1 MLTGPP
7 YGRARPRRPAGS
19 GRAAARRRAFP
30 KRSPHAGPGPR
41 RRVRIVAES
50 KASQGPNRRPH
61 PARLTTVSATHPQ
74 HPGSPALPPP
84 TPAAGI
90 LTAPRG
96 RRRDHLLVT
105 VVGLILAPAMPA
117 LAGLSSESALTGHLL
132 LALLDLVL
140 LAVVAIGA
148 QSLFGTR
155 SSLGGVVAGMTA
167 LVMQIVILLS
177 SDGAAVVP
185 FPWARALIP
194 TGMTLIEV
202 GVLVGGAWGMRMA
215 RRAGRAEARGAA
227 RLATDDARIGVTPA
241 APPSRRRDHIASLL
255 IMLSAVAFALGALQ
269 CGYAELV
276 RGEGPANAFV
286 LLAVPV
292 LLGLGTVFTGRS
304 TLGARVVGPL
314 LALAGLP
321 AFASWTFPGLPG
333 RGLFD
338 RMLPDDPTAI
348 TFVAT
353 GVLLTSIGWGVHLAR
368 REGRTSELAALR
380 AGVFD
385 STL

>member
-1 MLTGPP
+1 M
-7 YGRARPRRPAGS
+7 
-19 GRAAARRRAFP
+19 
-30 KRSPHAGPGPR
+30 
-41 RRVRIVAES
+41 
-50 KASQGPNRRPH
+50 
-61 PARLTTVSATHPQ
+61 SATHPQ

-105 VVGLILAPAMPA
+105 VVGLILAPVLPA
-117 LAGLSSESALTGHLL
+117 LAGLSSESALAGHLP
-132 LALLDLVL
+132 LALLYLVL
-140 LAVVAIGA
+140 LTAVAVGA
-148 QSLFGTR
+148 QSLFGAR

-202 GVLVGGAWGMRMA
+202 GVLVGGAWGMRIA
-215 RRAGRAEARGAA
+215 RRAGRAEARGAI

-255 IMLSAVAFALGALQ
+255 VMLSAVAFALGALQ

-286 LLAVPV
+286 LLAVPI
-292 LLGLGTVFTGRS
+292 LLGIGTIFTGRS

-314 LALAGLP
+314 LTLAGLP
-321 AFASWTFPGLPG
+321 AFMSWTFPGLPG
-333 RGLFD
+333 RGLYE
-338 RMLPDDPTAI
+338 RILPDDPTAI

>member
-1 MLTGPP
+1 MRGGARRLNRLKGAR
-7 YGRARPRRPAGS
+7 RARA
-19 GRAAARRRAFP
+19 
-30 KRSPHAGPGPR
+30 
-41 RRVRIVAES
+41 VAES
-50 KASQGPNRRPH
+50 KASQGPTHRPH

-105 VVGLILAPAMPA
+105 AVGLILAPVLPA
-117 LAGLSSESALTGHLL
+117 LAGLASQSAAQPGRLP

-140 LAVVAIGA
+140 LAVVATGA
-148 QSLFGTR
+148 QSLFGAR

-177 SDGAAVVP
+177 PDGAAVVP
-185 FPWARALIP
+185 FSWARALIP

-202 GVLVGGAWGMRMA
+202 GVLVGGAWGMRIA

-241 APPSRRRDHIASLL
+241 APPARRRDHIASFLV
-255 IMLSAVAFALGALQ
+255 MLAAVALALGALQ

-286 LLAVPV
+286 LLAVPA
-292 LLGLGTVFTGRS
+292 LLGIGTVFTGRS

-321 AFASWTFPGLPG
+321 AFVSQAFPGLPG
-333 RGLFD
+333 LDLFG
-338 RMLPDDPTAI
+338 RILPDDPTAI

-368 REGRTSELAALR
+368 RQGRASELAALR

>member
-1 MLTGPP
+1 
-7 YGRARPRRPAGS
+7 
-19 GRAAARRRAFP
+19 
-30 KRSPHAGPGPR
+30 
-41 RRVRIVAES
+41 
-50 KASQGPNRRPH
+50 
-61 PARLTTVSATHPQ
+61 
-74 HPGSPALPPP
+74 
-84 TPAAGI
+84 
-90 LTAPRG
+90 
-96 RRRDHLLVT
+96 
-105 VVGLILAPAMPA
+105 
-117 LAGLSSESALTGHLL
+117 
-132 LALLDLVL
+132 
-140 LAVVAIGA
+140 
-148 QSLFGTR
+148 
-155 SSLGGVVAGMTA
+155 
-167 LVMQIVILLS
+167 
-177 SDGAAVVP
+177 
-185 FPWARALIP
+185 
-194 TGMTLIEV
+194 
-202 GVLVGGAWGMRMA
+202 
-215 RRAGRAEARGAA
+215 
-227 RLATDDARIGVTPA
+227 
-241 APPSRRRDHIASLL
+241 
-255 IMLSAVAFALGALQ
+255 VAFALGALQ